1 MAPDLSGPVV
11 VIQGVYV
18 QHWYSTGC
26 LYMTCLVLGVPCE
39 GLVYDHVVEGVDV
52 GVSPGGDP
60 RHHLVHQH
68 PQAPPVH
75 ARPVA

>member
-1 MAPDLSGPVV
+1 M
-11 VIQGVYV
+11 
-18 QHWYSTGC
+18 
-26 LYMTCLVLGVPCE
+26 GVPCE

-52 GVSPGGDP
+52 GVPPGGDP

>member
-1 MAPDLSGPVV
+1 M
-11 VIQGVYV
+11 
-18 QHWYSTGC
+18 
-26 LYMTCLVLGVPCE
+26 GVPCE